1 MLIYNDLFTAVEMI
15 LTTTYKLFAI
25 PKFWSEEEFVGQFD
39 PETETNESC
48 LKTRFFSRF
57 KKKAENYELR
67 LATGID
73 GDGRQRF
80 DIYFYNLNTDEMK
93 ILFSEND
100 LVGLNKES
108 VDEMA
113 RYMVAEM
120 IKNIPIKVKV
130 R

>member
-1 MLIYNDLFTAVEMI
+1 MLIYNDLFNTIESF
-15 LTTTYKLFAI
+15 LTVTYNLFAI
-25 PKFWSEEEFVGQFD
+25 PKFWLGEEVVGQFD
-39 PETETNESC
+39 PDPETNESC

-57 KKKAENYELR
+57 ERDAENYEMR

-80 DIYFYNLNTDEMK
+80 DIYIYNDDTEETK
-93 ILFSEND
+93 VLFSEND

-120 IKNIPIKVKV
+120 IKNIPVEVKV